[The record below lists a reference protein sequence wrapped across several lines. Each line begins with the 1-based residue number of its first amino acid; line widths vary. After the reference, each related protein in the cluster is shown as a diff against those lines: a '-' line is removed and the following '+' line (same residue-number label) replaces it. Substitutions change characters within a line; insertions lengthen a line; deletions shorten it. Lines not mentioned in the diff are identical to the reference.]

1 MSAEQQ
7 PHRKMDRGIDVV
19 AFLAGIMFLLF
30 SVAALTIGVLDV
42 PDIGAAP
49 LWLILIGAGVLLLI
63 SELRGRKRQ
72 AGSQPSPGSAEQA
85 AWEADPYR

>member
-7 PHRKMDRGIDVV
+7 PQRKMDRKLDVV
-19 AFLAGIMFLLF
+19 AFVAGVMFLLF
-30 SVAALTIGVLDV
+30 SVAAVTIGVLDV

-72 AGSQPSPGSAEQA
+72 AGSQPSPGSTEQA

>member
-7 PHRKMDRGIDVV
+7 PQRKMDRKLDVV
-19 AFLAGIMFLLF
+19 AFVAGVMFLLF
-30 SVAALTIGVLDV
+30 SVAAVTIGVLDV

-63 SELRGRKRQ
+63 SELRGRKRE

-85 AWEADPYR
+85 AWEVDPYR